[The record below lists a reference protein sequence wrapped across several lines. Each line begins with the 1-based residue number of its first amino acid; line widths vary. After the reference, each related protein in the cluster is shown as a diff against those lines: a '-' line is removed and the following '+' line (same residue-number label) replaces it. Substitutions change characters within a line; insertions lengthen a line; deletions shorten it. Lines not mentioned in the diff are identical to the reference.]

1 MKKNKRIIISVTN
14 DLSTDQRVK
23 KVCESLLKLDYDLLL
38 IGRILPESLAINRPY
53 SCKRLKLIFNKGPLF
68 YAEYNLRLFILL
80 LFSKADIFHAND
92 LDTLLANF
100 IAAKLRGKTIVYDS
114 HEYFTGV
121 PEIQHKKFVKKTW
134 QIIEGYIFPK
144 LEYIFTINQSIANLY
159 QQKYN
164 KKLIILR
171 NIPRKLNL
179 QQRKTKLELGIPM
192 GKDIIILQG
201 AGINMDRGAEELIE
215 AMKYLKNT
223 FLLIIGDGDVIK
235 SLKKKVLILNL
246 KDSVLFKGKM
256 PYLEMMQYTKHAQLG
271 ITLDKDTNI
280 NYKFSLPNKLFD
292 YIQAGIPILASKIE
306 EVEKVIKNYEIGLL
320 IDNHEPIH
328 IAEKIQFA
336 LSHKESIKK
345 WTINLETAA
354 KELNWEN
361 EETFLIE
368 TYKKIER

>member
-114 HEYFTGV
+114 HEYFTEV

-144 LEYIFTINQSIANLY
+144 LEYIFTVSQSIANLY

-201 AGINMDRGAEELIE
+201 AGINMDRGTEELIE

-235 SLKKKVLILNL
+235 SLKKKVVTLNL
-246 KDSVLFKGKM
+246 NDSVLFKGRM

-306 EVEKVIKNYEIGLL
+306 EVEKVIKNYEIGLF
-320 IDNHEPIH
+320 IDNHDPIH

-336 LSHKESIKK
+336 LSHKKSIK
-345 WTINLETAA
+345 NGP
-354 KELNWEN
+354 
-361 EETFLIE
+361 
-368 TYKKIER
+368 

>member
-114 HEYFTGV
+114 HEYFTEV